1 MKKLVTPEVFNQ
13 AVEAARQ
20 MALCKGN
27 FDVYLMP
34 MSGSFKTIKEF
45 NDIEILRYKKS
56 FESYQ
61 WYTALFPVNE
71 ITLHDPNL
79 PAEQTVDLQRILQ
92 AVESTKLY
100 LNVLLDETNIDNQEC
115 EDNINSLQAV
125 ADYIISLRK

>member
-20 MALCKGN
+20 MALCKGYFNVYCEN
-27 FDVYLMP
+27 FMA
-34 MSGSFKTIKEF
+34 KTASKELS
-45 NDIEILRYKKS
+45 NNMKTVLQKD

-92 AVESTKLY
+92 TVESTKLY